1 MKIIAMPILVLV
13 FLSASLAG
21 WGLAAGPDTFVVGG
35 EYVLHSGE
43 VVRGNLDAM
52 FAQITLEEGSRVDG
66 QILAVS
72 SALDL
77 QGSVGGGILGLG
89 SDVTVRPTATL
100 AETPRQVELI
110 GYVVLLP
117 QMARSGH
124 TVSQPQ

>member
-1 MKIIAMPILVLV
+1 MKIISISILVLV
-13 FLSASLAG
+13 FLSASLGG
-21 WGLAAGPDTFVVGG
+21 WGLAAGPNTYVVGG
-35 EYVLHSGE
+35 EYVLHTGD
-43 VVRGNLDAM
+43 VVRGNLDAL

-66 QILAVS
+66 RILAVS

-89 SDVTVRPTATL
+89 SDIAVRPTATL
-100 AETPRQVELI
+100 AETPRQLELI

-124 TVSQPQ
+124 AVSQPQ